1 MLELIN
7 LVKKYG
13 GVTALDGVNLSIASG
28 SIFGFVGP
36 NGAGKTT
43 AMKIITGLLA
53 ATSGEV
59 RVGGGGAAL
68 SNPALAEKIGYM
80 PDFFGVY
87 DNLKVS
93 EYMDFYAGT
102 YYIPY
107 SGRGVIIDRLLD
119 LVNLADKRDEYV
131 DSLSRGMK
139 QRLCLAR
146 SLIHDPEILVLD
158 EPAAGLDPRSRV
170 EMKAVLRQLRSLG
183 KTIIISSHILPELS
197 EMCTDI
203 GIITHGKM
211 VAVGTVDDIL
221 RNLRSARVIQIRP
234 LDDPDRLTSFL
245 RSKPEVGDVMLSSGC
260 VEFPFAGDDPALAAL
275 VKDIVNTD
283 IGVVTVSE
291 KQSSLEDVYMQLTN
305 PDYAASDSGITEK
318 EPST

>member
-1 MLELIN
+1 MLELVN

-13 GVTALDGVNLSIASG
+13 KVTALDGINLHIASE

-59 RVGGGGAAL
+59 RVGGANQVQ
-68 SNPALAEKIGYM
+68 SRHALAEKIGYM

-87 DNLKVS
+87 DDLKVS

-107 SGRGVIIDRLLD
+107 SGRRAVIDRLLD
-119 LVNLADKRDEYV
+119 LVNLTDKRDEYV
-131 DSLSRGMK
+131 DLLSRGMK

-158 EPAAGLDPRSRV
+158 EPASGLDPRSRV

-183 KTIIISSHILPELS
+183 KTIIVSSHILPELS

-203 GIITHGKM
+203 GIISHGKM
-211 VAVGTVDDIL
+211 IATGTVDDIL
-221 RNLRSARVIQIRP
+221 RNLHSARVIQIRP
-234 LDDPDRLTSFL
+234 LDGVEKLTDFL
-245 RSKPEVGDVMLSSGC
+245 RTKLEAGDITQSMGG
-260 VEFPFAGDDPALAAL
+260 VEFPFAGDDSALAAL
-275 VKDIVNTD
+275 VKDIVNND
-283 IGVVTVSE
+283 IGLVAVSE
-291 KQSSLEDVYMQLTN
+291 KQGSLEDVYMQLTN
-305 PDYAASDSGITEK
+305 PEHAAETETI
-318 EPST
+318 SVS